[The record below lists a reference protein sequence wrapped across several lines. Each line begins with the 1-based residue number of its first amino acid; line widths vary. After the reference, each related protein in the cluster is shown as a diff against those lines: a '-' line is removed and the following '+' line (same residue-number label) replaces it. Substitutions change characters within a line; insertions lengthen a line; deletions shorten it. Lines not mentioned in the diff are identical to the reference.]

1 MRTFV
6 SVCRVLVWIVLALT
20 TLIQIGAILSIL
32 LGERLVNPTLLTI
45 ATALMV
51 ASVIVFFALR
61 RGKLFPL
68 LTAAVAALLFI
79 IAALELKDTLAVVV
93 TERGPAGISLWT
105 AMYRHMSPVLIPI
118 LMFPIF
124 WDHYTDRRAE
134 KLAEADRLTPTY
146 FETTEEDTVKP
157 VKQKR
162 SVRTRIRK
170 TEVTIDISKDI

>member
-6 SVCRVLVWIVLALT
+6 SVCRVLVWIVLVLT
-20 TLIQIGAILSIL
+20 TLIQIGAILSIS
-32 LGERLVNPTLLTI
+32 LGERLINPTLLTI
-45 ATALMV
+45 ATALMAV
-51 ASVIVFFALR
+51 SVIVFFALR

-105 AMYRHMSPVLIPI
+105 AMYRHMSPALIPL

-124 WDHYTDRRAE
+124 WDNYTDRRAA
-134 KLAEADRLTPTY
+134 KLAEADQLTPTY
-146 FETTEEDTVKP
+146 FEDEQPAGTVEHNP
-157 VKQKR
+157 KR
-162 SVRTRIRK
+162 SVRARM
-170 TEVTIDISKDI
+170 SKQSEENA

>member
-6 SVCRVLVWIVLALT
+6 SVCRVLVWIVLVLT
-20 TLIQIGAILSIL
+20 TLIQIGAILSIS

-45 ATALMV
+45 ATALMAV
-51 ASVIVFFALR
+51 SVIVFFALR

-105 AMYRHMSPVLIPI
+105 AMYRHMSPALIPL

-124 WDHYTDRRAE
+124 WDNYTDRRAAN
-134 KLAEADRLTPTY
+134 LAEADQLTPPY
-146 FETTEEDTVKP
+146 FEDEQPTDAVEHKP
-157 VKQKR
+157 KR
-162 SVRTRIRK
+162 SVRARM
-170 TEVTIDISKDI
+170 SKQSEENA

>member
-20 TLIQIGAILSIL
+20 TLIQIGAILSIS
-32 LGERLVNPTLLTI
+32 LGERLVNPTLLI
-45 ATALMV
+45 VATALMAV
-51 ASVIVFFALR
+51 SVIVFFALR
-61 RGKLFPL
+61 RGKLIPL
-68 LTAAVAALLFI
+68 LTAAAAAVLFVV
-79 IAALELKDTLAVVV
+79 AALELKDTLAVVI

-105 AMYRHMSPVLIPI
+105 AMYRHMSPVLIPL

-124 WDHYTDRRAE
+124 WDDHTDRRAA

-146 FETTEEDTVKP
+146 FETTEEDAVES

-162 SVRTRIRK
+162 SVRARNRK
-170 TEVTIDISKDI
+170 SEENA

>member
-6 SVCRVLVWIVLALT
+6 SVCRVLVWILLVLT
-20 TLIQIGAILSIL
+20 TLIQIGAILSIS

-45 ATALMV
+45 ATALMAV
-51 ASVIVFFALR
+51 SVIVFFALR

-93 TERGPAGISLWT
+93 TERGPAGVSLWD
-105 AMYRHMSPVLIPI
+105 AMYRHMSPILIPM

-124 WDHYTDRRAE
+124 WDYHTDRRAA
-134 KLAEADRLTPTY
+134 KLAEADQLTPTY
-146 FETTEEDTVKP
+146 FEDEQPMDAVEHKP
-157 VKQKR
+157 KR
-162 SVRTRIRK
+162 SVRARM
-170 TEVTIDISKDI
+170 SKQSEDAE

>member
-6 SVCRVLVWIVLALT
+6 SVCRVLVWIVLVLT
-20 TLIQIGAILSIL
+20 TLIQIGAILSIS

-45 ATALMV
+45 ATALMAV
-51 ASVIVFFALR
+51 SVIVFFALR

-105 AMYRHMSPVLIPI
+105 AMYRHMSPALIPL

-124 WDHYTDRRAE
+124 WDNYTDRRAA
-134 KLAEADRLTPTY
+134 KLAEADQLTPTY
-146 FETTEEDTVKP
+146 FEDEQPTDAVEHKP
-157 VKQKR
+157 KR
-162 SVRTRIRK
+162 SVRTRM
-170 TEVTIDISKDI
+170 SKQSEENA

>member
-6 SVCRVLVWIVLALT
+6 SVCRVLVWIVLVLT
-20 TLIQIGAILSIL
+20 TLIQIGAILSIS

-45 ATALMV
+45 ATALMAV
-51 ASVIVFFALR
+51 SVIVFFALR

-105 AMYRHMSPVLIPI
+105 AMYRHMSPTLIPL

-124 WDHYTDRRAE
+124 WDNYTDRRAA
-134 KLAEADRLTPTY
+134 KLAEADQLTPTY
-146 FETTEEDTVKP
+146 FEDEQPTDAVEHKP
-157 VKQKR
+157 KR
-162 SVRTRIRK
+162 SVRTRM
-170 TEVTIDISKDI
+170 SKQSEENA